1 MVVGRRIGDIVS
13 DQKRLVILG
22 AGTGGTLAANRLRKK
37 FKADRLRIDIV
48 DQNNQHVYQPG
59 LLFVPFGLAEPDEI
73 VRKRDR
79 QLHKGINYHQSAI
92 DSVDIEAD
100 SVTLEDG
107 TTLDYDVLLV
117 ATGAR
122 LQPEETEGLTGPGW
136 MESVFT
142 FYDMEGATALAEKLD
157 EFESGHVV
165 INVVDMPIKCP
176 VAPLEFAFLADWY
189 FTEKGVRD
197 DVTITYV
204 TPLDGAFTKPTAS
217 ATLSTLLE
225 EKGIEL
231 VTEFNTGEVDG
242 EARKLIGFDG
252 REIDFDIAVVIP
264 LHGGAAYVENSPGL
278 GDELGFIPT
287 DNATLQSQVKPNI
300 FVVGDAADLPASKA
314 GSVTHFEGEVLVENM
329 EAFLKGEPV
338 EHTFDGHANCF
349 IETGFSKALLID
361 FNYENEPVTG
371 HYPGPIGL
379 PLLKESRVNHLGKLM
394 FQSFYWHGL
403 LPGRDIPGI
412 GPDMPTFGKKHPVS
426 G

>member
-1 MVVGRRIGDIVS
+1 VTDTAVA
-13 DQKRLVILG
+13 QKRLVILG

-37 FKADRLRIDIV
+37 YKDDELRIDIV
-48 DQNNQHVYQPG
+48 DQDNRHVYQPG
-59 LLFVPFGLAEPDEI
+59 LLFIPFGLTEPDEI

-79 QLHKGINYHQSAI
+79 QLKKGIHYHQCPI
-92 DSVDIEAD
+92 DSVDIEAN
-100 SVTLEDG
+100 SVTLGNG

-117 ATGAR
+117 ATGAV
-122 LQPEETEGLTGPGW
+122 LQPEETEGMTGPGW

-142 FYDMEGATALAEKLD
+142 FYDMEGSTALAAKLD
-157 EFESGHVV
+157 EFESGHLV
-165 INVVDMPIKCP
+165 INVIDMPIKCP

-189 FTEKGVRD
+189 FTDKGVRD

-217 ATLSTLLE
+217 ATLGSLLE

-242 EARKLIGFDG
+242 EARKLIGYDG
-252 REIDFDIAVVIP
+252 REIDFDIAVVVP
-264 LHGGAAYVENSPGL
+264 LHGGAAYVANSPGL

-287 DNATLQSQVKPNI
+287 DNATLQSKIKPNI

-329 EAFLKGEPV
+329 EAFLDGKPI
-338 EHTFDGHANCF
+338 EHSYDGHANCF

-379 PLLKESRVNHLGKLM
+379 PLLKESRANHLGKLM

-412 GPDMPTFGKKHPVS
+412 GPDMPTFGKKQPVS

>member
-1 MVVGRRIGDIVS
+1 MVAEHRIGDIVS

-37 FKADRLRIDIV
+37 FKQDRLRIDIV

-142 FYDMEGATALAEKLD
+142 FYDMEGATALAEKLA
-157 EFESGHVV
+157 EFESGHIV

-189 FTEKGVRD
+189 FTDKGVRD

-217 ATLSTLLE
+217 ATLSSLLTD
-225 EKGIEL
+225 KGIEL

-278 GDELGFIPT
+278 GDELGFVPT

-300 FVVGDAADLPASKA
+300 FVVGDAADVPASKA

-338 EHTFDGHANCF
+338 EHSFDGHANCF

-361 FNYENEPVTG
+361 FNYENEPVGG
-371 HYPGPIGL
+371 HYPGPVGL

-412 GPDMPTFGKKHPVS
+412 GPDMPSFGKKQPVS
-426 G
+426 S

>member
-1 MVVGRRIGDIVS
+1 MVAGLRIGDIVS

-37 FKADRLRIDIV
+37 FKQDRLRIDIV

-142 FYDMEGATALAEKLD
+142 FYDMEGATALAEKLAG
-157 EFESGHVV
+157 FESGHIV

-189 FTEKGVRD
+189 FTDKGVRD
-197 DVTITYV
+197 DVTITYA

-217 ATLSTLLE
+217 ATLSSLLTD
-225 EKGIEL
+225 KGIEL

-300 FVVGDAADLPASKA
+300 FVVGDAADVPASKA

-329 EAFLKGEPV
+329 EAFLNGEPI
-338 EHTFDGHANCF
+338 EHSFDGHANCF

-361 FNYENEPVTG
+361 FNYENEPVGG
-371 HYPGPIGL
+371 HYPGPVGL

-412 GPDMPTFGKKHPVS
+412 GPDMPSFGKKQPIS

>member
-1 MVVGRRIGDIVS
+1 MSGHRKLE
-13 DQKRLVILG
+13 QQQRLVILG

-37 FKADRLRIDIV
+37 YSNAELKIDIV
-48 DQNNQHVYQPG
+48 DQDNRHVYQPG
-59 LLFVPFGLAEPDEI
+59 LLFVPFGLSEPDEI

-79 QLHKGINYHQSAI
+79 QLRKGIEYHLSAI
-92 DSVDIEAD
+92 QSVDVEAQT
-100 SVTLEDG
+100 VALESG
-107 TTLDYDVLLV
+107 ESLTYDVLLI

-122 LQPEETEGLTGPGW
+122 LLPEETEGLTGPGW
-136 MESVFT
+136 NEKVFT
-142 FYDMEGATALAEKLD
+142 FYDMAGATALAEKLD
-157 EFESGHVV
+157 DFESGSLV
-165 INVVDMPIKCP
+165 INVIDMPIKCP

-189 FTEKGVRD
+189 FTDRGVRD
-197 DVTITYV
+197 NVTITYV

-231 VTEFNTGEVDG
+231 ITEFNTGEVDG
-242 EARKLIGFDG
+242 EAGKLISWDG
-252 REIDFDIAVVIP
+252 REVEFDIGVVIP
-264 LHGGAAYVENSPGL
+264 LHGGAEYVDESPGL

-329 EAFLKGEPV
+329 EAFLEGREPD
-338 EHTFDGHANCF
+338 HRYDGHANCF

-361 FNYENEPVTG
+361 FNYENEPVQG
-371 HYPGPIGL
+371 HYPGPVGL
-379 PLLKESRVNHLGKLM
+379 PLLKESRANHLGKLM

-412 GPDMPTFGKKHPVS
+412 GPDMPTFGKKEPVA
-426 G
+426 